1 MEATAKLCRC
11 RVSNGV
17 RSCIRQLLHDGPC
30 SVYAGA
36 VQTSVPTVLIGLL
49 SRGTWHR
56 YLVGVED
63 PDTGSLLSSSSCSAP
78 KQLLCNTCI
87 FLPSRPC
94 HPSRVFVP
102 SFSSVSFLPSF
113 NRSLL
118 RSASSAFFIRSCEP
132 SPALCSAALPT
143 LALIPSRQFKTLAAA
158 PSGLSSFATIKGGV
172 RFTNFSWS

>member
-63 PDTGSLLSSSSCSAP
+63 PRYRFLAIIKL
-78 KQLLCNTCI
+78 LLCSQTI
-87 FLPSRPC
+87 AVQHLYILPSRPC

-143 LALIPSRQFKTLAAA
+143 LALVPSRQFKTLAAA